1 MLSLIVVML
10 FALAVAYF
18 AIQNTIGVTLVVAN
32 NVIANV
38 PLYFVIISSIVL
50 GVLLSSIIS
59 GMNSL
64 EAYQKLRGK
73 EKVIAHDQEEIHAL
87 QDKVQSLETENAQL
101 LAQREQHVENAHEV
115 EPKEAKPS
123 FFQTFFN
130 ARRES
135 HV

>member
-1 MLSLIVVML
+1 ML

-59 GMNSL
+59 GMNAI

-73 EKVIAHDQEEIHAL
+73 EKEIAQDQQEIHTL
-87 QDKVQSLETENAQL
+87 QDKVHNLETENAQL
-101 LAQREQHVENAHEV
+101 LAQREQNVEDAHEV
-115 EPKEAKPS
+115 EQHQEESKPS